1 MSGKRPVVPE
11 GFESSQTALAVRDE
25 GQRPSGMG
33 TGQRLFSGVVWCL
46 GGSVLLSMM
55 PVLACTLIAFGAAQ
69 VIGTGSLRGQVL
81 VLVAAIAAAC
91 ADAFLLGGVY
101 DIPMSVCSIVCAF
114 AMAALLMTGR
124 LSTGKVLV
132 AVAAIQAA
140 MIGIDTVSTSLQGTS
155 ITALITDV
163 VDQVVKGY
171 MGSVDLDGMATLL
184 ETRDQLVAY
193 WPTIYFL
200 VAAGIVLCSLA
211 GAWLGTRAS
220 GLPTKAGMISRYDVP
235 LWVAVLFAVG
245 VVVQLLGPYLPVG
258 QEQAAMVG
266 ANVVMCTRIALAQ
279 QGLSVLL
286 WLLRARGVHAPA
298 RVLALLVALWVEL
311 SLALVS
317 VVGLLDVILNFRRL
331 ERGRPDLVR
340 RSARKG

>member
-163 VDQVVKGY
+163 VDRGDGTY
-171 MGSVDLDGMATLL
+171 LIYSVEGNL
-184 ETRDQLVAY
+184 
-193 WPTIYFL
+193 
-200 VAAGIVLCSLA
+200 S
-211 GAWLGTRAS
+211 
-220 GLPTKAGMISRYDVP
+220 SRIKRFCYLYD
-235 LWVAVLFAVG
+235 
-245 VVVQLLGPYLPVG
+245 
-258 QEQAAMVG
+258 
-266 ANVVMCTRIALAQ
+266 AN
-279 QGLSVLL
+279 
-286 WLLRARGVHAPA
+286 APA
-298 RVLALLVALWVEL
+298 NRNMADAPQDAQTDPATYQYTPQQNTWYVKEFCMTWY
-311 SLALVS
+311 
-317 VVGLLDVILNFRRL
+317 
-331 ERGRPDLVR
+331 
-340 RSARKG
+340 